1 MSNRGQPK
9 TSHFVK
15 TSIVFKVKQYQKRYN
30 ESGRKAW
37 LRLTKQNYTACNLRE
52 FLSEWNFSNNS
63 LSSSF
68 IQKILDGFRVF
79 YIYQKFSFLKSLFY
93 LFNLS
98 IKSLKRKF

>member
-37 LRLTKQNYTACNLRE
+37 LRLTKHRAFPELMAE
-52 FLSEWNFSNNS
+52 HFKKE
-63 LSSSF
+63 
-68 IQKILDGFRVF
+68 
-79 YIYQKFSFLKSLFY
+79 
-93 LFNLS
+93 LS
-98 IKSLKRKF
+98 IP

>member
-37 LRLTKQNYTACNLRE
+37 LRLTKHRAFPELMAEHFKNDNRNGSARAL
-52 FLSEWNFSNNS
+52 
-63 LSSSF
+63 
-68 IQKILDGFRVF
+68 IQKPWVR
-79 YIYQKFSFLKSLFY
+79 
-93 LFNLS
+93 
-98 IKSLKRKF
+98 